1 MTDTEKNEILLALRS
16 QLTGDLS
23 KDMVFLEAKAN
34 EYAASGDNDVVHA
47 ISEMAVNL
55 LSDKDKQFMK
65 QKLYIGERRLDA
77 VYGEA
82 ASLMRQHLYD
92 KALVLT
98 GMLYDKIRKEF
109 AETPDKRFYSFRNLL
124 ESNLYYTMYHPTKHL
139 ERAPFDFV
147 RFLSAHAFNLI
158 EVRRPQEA
166 IAVLEE
172 AIRFNPVCPDPRFE
186 LAEAYKVLAMPEKL
200 LEVIKETLPISVTPY
215 ALSRC
220 YANMGYYC
228 VEKKDYENAVCFYF
242 ESLLYAD
249 HPAIPG
255 ELKHVSLLMGKKI
268 APPKR
273 EEVLKAFA
281 DYEIPNGPDQ
291 NVLGVATALANL
303 SVEKHEWE
311 PAAFYLRVLFDL
323 THDDETKALLER
335 VEAELAKEKEAAAAP
350 SEDESQKG

>member
-47 ISEMAVNL
+47 ISEMAVDL

-172 AIRFNPVCPDPRFE
+172 AIRF
-186 LAEAYKVLAMPEKL
+186 
-200 LEVIKETLPISVTPY
+200 TP
-215 ALSRC
+215 ALSWQKPIRFLRC
-220 YANMGYYC
+220 PTSC
-228 VEKKDYENAVCFYF
+228 SRSSRRPF
-242 ESLLYAD
+242 
-249 HPAIPG
+249 
-255 ELKHVSLLMGKKI
+255 
-268 APPKR
+268 
-273 EEVLKAFA
+273 
-281 DYEIPNGPDQ
+281 
-291 NVLGVATALANL
+291 
-303 SVEKHEWE
+303 
-311 PAAFYLRVLFDL
+311 
-323 THDDETKALLER
+323 
-335 VEAELAKEKEAAAAP
+335 P
-350 SEDESQKG
+350 SP